1 MSRIEEAIKLLEQ
14 IKYLII
20 EHEGETQY
28 DCNFQGVD
36 KAIKLL
42 ESEPE
47 PMVSKEVYDQLHIDF
62 IERGAAIDLLIAE
75 NKRLEVSF
83 ENLSETLSGY
93 KLYRFAKEIV
103 KEYENSSKKV
113 RLNSQRSLSAIY
125 QRMILSRPKK
135 RQVKNE

>member
-62 IERGAAIDLLIAE
+62 IERGAAIDLLIAA
-75 NKRLEVSF
+75 NKRLEVSLC
-83 ENLSETLSGY
+83 NLSETLSKTDPQQG
-93 KLYRFAKEIV
+93 
-103 KEYENSSKKV
+103 
-113 RLNSQRSLSAIY
+113 
-125 QRMILSRPKK
+125 
-135 RQVKNE
+135 